1 MSKSSNVTNV
11 VLAGLGGQG
20 VIRAANILAEAAFLT
35 GHDVK
40 QSEIHGMSQ
49 RGGSVTSDVRFGLE
63 VVLSPMVPTGEADF
77 LMVLH
82 PSQVEN
88 NLYLLREGGVLI
100 STRMILEEGKE
111 LDALDADETP
121 LNSRNFNVGLLGI
134 LARYL
139 RFPEDAWTT
148 AIRKHL
154 PEKVH
159 EQNLKAFAYGR
170 SLELSPR

>member
-63 VVLSPMVPTGEADF
+63 VLSPMVPTGEADF